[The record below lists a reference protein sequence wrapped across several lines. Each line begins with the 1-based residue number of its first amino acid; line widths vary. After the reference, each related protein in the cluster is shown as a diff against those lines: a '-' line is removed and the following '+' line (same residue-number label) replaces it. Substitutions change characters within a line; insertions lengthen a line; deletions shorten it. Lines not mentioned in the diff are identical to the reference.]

1 MLTIS
6 PIQCLSYANF
16 GVPTYIIMATTN
28 DEKRE
33 LEHGELEKNQL
44 DLSSSIVYD
53 SVETKRILRKIDKRL
68 LPVLTL
74 LYLLSFLDRGN
85 SKQPQ

>member
-16 GVPTYIIMATTN
+16 GVSTYIIMATTN